1 MVHTLQNRGR
11 PVRILLV
18 EDSPSDALLV
28 QKAFRHSRI
37 PVDIQVAKDGDMA
50 LDIMNRRGPF
60 ENNPLPDLVLLD
72 LNIPKKTGIEV
83 LSNVKSNQELM
94 RIPVVVLTSSQSGQ
108 DIAKSY
114 DLHANGYVVKPAD
127 LDYFAQVVQAF
138 EHFWFTTVSL
148 PDDADGKECPAHGL

>member
-1 MVHTLQNRGR
+1 
-11 PVRILLV
+11 
-18 EDSPSDALLV
+18 
-28 QKAFRHSRI
+28 
-37 PVDIQVAKDGDMA
+37 
-50 LDIMNRRGPF
+50 MNRRGPF

>member
-50 LDIMNRRGPF
+50 LDIMNRRGSF